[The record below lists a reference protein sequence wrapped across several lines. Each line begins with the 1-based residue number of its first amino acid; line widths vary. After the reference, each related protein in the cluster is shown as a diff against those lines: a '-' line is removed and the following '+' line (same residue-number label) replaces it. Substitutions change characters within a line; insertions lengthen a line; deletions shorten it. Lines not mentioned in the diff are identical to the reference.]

1 MLLAGGYLFLITQNL
16 ILSVILSLLV
26 SVVGFFYVVFLP
38 KKLER
43 EQHLFRELHKY
54 ATTMTFYMQ
63 SGDNVMQ
70 SLEASKEGLDDEVQ
84 QDIQRTLDYLR
95 ENAELNTAHYEEYK
109 IPAIDIFHQ
118 TLKINMKLVGIDRKS
133 DG

>member
-38 KKLER
+38 KRLER

-63 SGDNVMQ
+63 SGYNVMQ
-70 SLEASKEGLDDEVQ
+70 SLEASKKGLDEEVQ
-84 QDIQRTLDYLR
+84 QDIQKTLDYIR
-95 ENAELNTAHYEEYK
+95 ENAELKTEHFEKYIYISLDN
-109 IPAIDIFHQ
+109 IHQ
-118 TLKINMKLVGIDRKS
+118 
-133 DG
+133 